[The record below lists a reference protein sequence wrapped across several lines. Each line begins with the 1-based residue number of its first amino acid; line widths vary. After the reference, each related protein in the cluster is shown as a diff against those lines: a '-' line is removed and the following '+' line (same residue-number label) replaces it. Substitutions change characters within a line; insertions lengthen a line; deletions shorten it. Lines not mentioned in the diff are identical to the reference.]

1 MTILLNFNNVYL
13 IESFLTSAIIIL
25 PLRWSI
31 EAKGDVAAK
40 TFSGVGVIISAGWAA
55 LIVTVLIVACATLTK
70 KERNS
75 SPKLTQADCHLAT
88 VFYGGV
94 LAFCMFTPLI
104 GIILDYENPVM
115 TVLYSLGRL
124 CDLPHFLMLTI
135 WFGLTILTAKV
146 LENHKKSKSDQ
157 FSTAE
162 RKIFHGIAVCTIM
175 IGIGCDPELLALVTF
190 AILII
195 FIWIALYSGYQV
207 YPYGNQIRRLL
218 VTMTDHRDQGKI
230 IATPIYLLFGVSFPI
245 WCDLIKFGRITNSA
259 LAGIASIGIGDSF
272 AALVGVKYGKTRIF
286 GEKTLEGCV
295 ANYASQLVFY
305 LSVWLLAPE
314 SFVFSVDLIISLF
327 LTSLLEAVTDQIDNL
342 VLPVFLYSCL
352 AL

>member
-1 MTILLNFNNVYL
+1 MRELVT
-13 IESFLTSAIIIL
+13 AIIRL
-25 PLRWSI
+25 
-31 EAKGDVAAK
+31 
-40 TFSGVGVIISAGWAA
+40 TF
-55 LIVTVLIVACATLTK
+55 
-70 KERNS
+70 
-75 SPKLTQADCHLAT
+75 
-88 VFYGGV
+88 
-94 LAFCMFTPLI
+94 
-104 GIILDYENPVM
+104 
-115 TVLYSLGRL
+115 
-124 CDLPHFLMLTI
+124 
-135 WFGLTILTAKV
+135 
-146 LENHKKSKSDQ
+146 
-157 FSTAE
+157 
-162 RKIFHGIAVCTIM
+162 
-175 IGIGCDPELLALVTF
+175 
-190 AILII
+190 
-195 FIWIALYSGYQV
+195 QV

-245 WCDLIKFGRITNSA
+245 WCDLLKFGKITNSA

-295 ANYASQLVFY
+295 ANYASQVVFY
-305 LSVWLLAPE
+305 LSLWLIAPQ